1 MVLSC
6 EIYYLTN
13 LRPLF
18 LVHLSPEIGWLVNMT
33 ASELKTKTKKKYLWL
48 SEIPRLET

>member
-1 MVLSC
+1 MILSY
-6 EIYYLTN
+6 EIYYLIK
-13 LRPLF
+13 LRQLF
-18 LVHLSPEIGWLVNMT
+18 LVHLSPEIGWFVNMP